1 MRINPLLFLVVVIAL
16 CLSNL
21 RTEASEKVSF
31 NRDIRPILADR
42 CFACH
47 GPDAES
53 READLRLDLKESAL
67 AVITP
72 QKSKQSELVERIL
85 STDPDLKMP
94 PVEFDKP
101 LDQRQIKLLEQWV
114 KEGGDWEEH
123 WSLRPIQR
131 PDVPKLNEEKQA
143 GNPIDAFILRRL
155 QKDGWSLSQPAKPH
169 TLLRRLCFD
178 LTGLPP
184 SIEDV
189 QAFERDPSAIV
200 YAKFVKKYLN
210 SPQYGER
217 MAIYWLDLVRYADT
231 LGYHGDQVRSVSP
244 YRDYVI
250 QAFNKNKPFDQFT
263 IEQIAGDLIPNGTL
277 EQKVASTYNRLNR
290 ASAEG
295 GVQPK
300 EYLAKYSAD
309 RVRTTGAVWLGSTFG
324 CAECHDHK
332 FDPLTTKDF
341 YSFAAFF
348 ADIKEQGIVPG
359 AKHIELLQVPTKE
372 QEEQRA
378 KLTRQLAAAQKK
390 YEAKTPALAQA
401 FSKWQKQILD
411 AKESWVQLTPKLV
424 TADQGTTLT
433 IKPDD
438 SILAS
443 GEVKDKDT
451 YHITYELPFEND
463 KPLPALTAFRLEV
476 LHDRSLPANGPG
488 RAGNGNFVI
497 NVIEIKQADQKVE
510 WAFSRGSHS
519 QKSFD
524 AKYLGEGN
532 KKGWVIMP
540 EAGKDQHVTL
550 FPKKPVG
557 ADKTAK
563 SDTVSVSIVQTH
575 GTGHTLGKF
584 RLLVT
589 SEENISNPFYFPEKN
604 IREIAQLEASKRTA
618 EQSKTLWGYFRKQTP
633 LLADARKE
641 LADIQAKQKKLESA
655 IITTLATKAGP
666 PRQMRVLTRGDW
678 MDETGEVVQPA
689 VPHYLPQPNVKDR
702 QLNRMDLANWLVD
715 RSNPLVARS
724 FVNRVWMLFFGNGLS
739 RSVDDLGAQGEMPT
753 HPELL
758 DWLTAEFIDSGWD
771 IKHLIE
777 LMVTSETYRQSSEW
791 SPTLRENDP
800 YNKRYARQSRWR
812 LDAEIVRDNALSIS
826 QLLVKKIGGVSVKPY
841 QPAGYWAQMNF
852 PKRTYQHDTGEN
864 QYRRGLYTHWQRTFL
879 HPSLLAFDASAR
891 EECAARRDRSNTPLQ
906 ALVLLND
913 PTYVEAARVFAQ
925 RIILQGGNNDKDRLN
940 WAWLQTVSRLP
951 ETGEQALMQQLLQSS
966 RAYYE
971 KHPEEAGKLQ
981 KVGLASVSDKVA
993 PTELATWTAISRA
1006 LLNLHETIT
1015 RY

>member
-1 MRINPLLFLVVVIAL
+1 VRIKPLKFLVVIISL
-16 CLSNL
+16 CLLNL
-21 RTEASEKVSF
+21 RAEGIEKVSF

-53 READLRLDLKESAL
+53 REAELRLDLKESAQ

-72 QKSKQSELVERIL
+72 HKSKQSELVERIL

-94 PVEFDKP
+94 PAEFGKP
-101 LDQRQIKLLEQWV
+101 LDNRQIQLLEQWV
-114 KEGGDWEEH
+114 KQGGDWEEH

-131 PDVPKLNEEKQA
+131 PDVPKLNKGKQA
-143 GNPIDAFILRRL
+143 GNPIDAFVLRGL
-155 QKDGWSLSQPAKPH
+155 QKDGWSLSQSAKPH
-169 TLLRRLCFD
+169 TLLRRLSFD

-184 SIEDV
+184 SYEDV
-189 QAFERDPSAIV
+189 QAFEQDHSAAA
-200 YAKFVKKYLN
+200 YAKFVHKYLN

-250 QAFNKNKPFDQFT
+250 QAFNKNKSFDQFT
-263 IEQIAGDLIPNGTL
+263 IEQIAGDLIPNATL
-277 EQKVASTYNRLNR
+277 EAKVASTYNRLNR

-332 FDPLTTKDF
+332 FDPLTTNDF
-341 YSFAAFF
+341 YSFGAFF

-359 AKHIELLQVPTKE
+359 AKHIELLQVPT
-372 QEEQRA
+372 EEQ
-378 KLTRQLAAAQKK
+378 AAQRKK
-390 YEAKTPALAQA
+390 ITQKLNATQKEYDVKTPALTLA
-401 FSKWQKQILD
+401 FSEWQKQILNP
-411 AKESWVQLTPKLV
+411 KGNWVQLTPKLV
-424 TADQGTTLT
+424 TADQGTILT
-433 IKPDD
+433 IKLNG

-451 YHITYELPFEND
+451 YHVTYELPFED
-463 KPLPALTAFRLEV
+463 GKPHPALTAFRLEV
-476 LHDRSLPANGPG
+476 LQDPSLPAKGPG

-497 NVIEIKQADQKVE
+497 NAVDIKRADKKVE

-519 QKSFD
+519 QKDFD

-532 KKGWVIMP
+532 KKGWAILP
-540 EAGKDQHVTL
+540 EVGKNQHVTL
-550 FPKKPVG
+550 FPKKPAG
-557 ADKTAK
+557 AEKSAK
-563 SDTVSVSIVQTH
+563 SETVSVSIVQTH

-589 SEENISNPFYFPEKN
+589 SEENISNPFYFPENK
-604 IREIAQLEASKRTA
+604 IRESAQIETSKRTV
-618 EQSKTLWGYFRKQTP
+618 EQATALWDYFRKYTP
-633 LLADARKE
+633 LLDKARKE
-641 LADIQAKQKKLESA
+641 LADIQAKQKKLESD

-666 PRQMRVLTRGDW
+666 SRQMRVLARGDW
-678 MDETGEVVQPA
+678 MDDSGEVVLPA
-689 VPHYLPQPNVKDR
+689 VPHFLPQPNVKDR
-702 QLNRMDLANWLVD
+702 RLNRLDLANWLVD

-724 FVNRVWMLFFGNGLS
+724 FVNRVWMLFYGNGLS

-758 DWLTAEFIDSGWD
+758 DWLTAEFIESGWD
-771 IKHLIE
+771 IKHLIQ
-777 LMVTSETYRQSSEW
+777 LMVTSETYRQSSGW
-791 SPTLRENDP
+791 TPSLRENDP

-826 QLLVKKIGGVSVKPY
+826 QLLVKKVGGVSVKPY

-852 PKRTYQHDTGEN
+852 PKRTYQHDTGAN

-925 RIILQGGNNDKDRLN
+925 RIILQGGSNDKDRLN
-940 WAWLQTVSRLP
+940 WAWLQAVSRSP
-951 ETGEQALMQQLLQSS
+951 QPGEIALMQQHLQSS
-966 RAYYE
+966 KTYYE
-971 KHPEEAGKLQ
+971 KHPEEATKLQ
-981 KVGLASVSDKVA
+981 KVGLASVSDKVDPA
-993 PTELATWTAISRA
+993 ELATWTAISRA